1 MFDARRAGARASVA
15 DLMLAPMVIWL
26 RLPAM
31 MGEASHPDHWPRETL
46 RAVTEKAAAAAEG
59 VVAAQFSMALSV
71 ARFWPEVLSGHT
83 PSLLN
88 GVAVERSVKAAL
100 RPASR
105 RVRANY
111 RRLSERRRP

>member
-1 MFDARRAGARASVA
+1 MNKWTSAGLAGG
-15 DLMLAPMVIWL
+15 DFLLAPMVIWL

-31 MGEASHPDHWPRETL
+31 LGEASHPDHWPRESF

-59 VVAAQFSMALSV
+59 LAAAQISMAMSM
-71 ARFWPEVLSGHT
+71 AGFWPEFLSGRV
-83 PSLLN
+83 PSIWN
-88 GVAVERSVKAAL
+88 GVAFQRSLGAAL

-111 RRLSERRRP
+111 RRLSAKSSA